1 MASKWQWTPEALRL
15 VSLGLLD
22 AKQPTLKKLQ
32 NAREAF
38 KKLNRVPS
46 FRERVAALDAGTT
59 EFVPENITQKIID
72 PAEFQRQGKV
82 MTGLMSDPSDI
93 GTLKTYQGVPVNE
106 PVQGGTKHTAKY
118 GGENIAW
125 RSMGSFEPGKMGTAE
140 KAQNRLISLGNLL
153 EMDPVA
159 GSYIMKST
167 GTNFSTPPAA
177 IIKKQLD
184 AFPPSAKA
192 RKAFDDAMRKQDKS
206 WVGLDSDNAMDQL
219 MGTNGFP
226 MEGAGSLRKKF
237 LAVTNSPE
245 MRDMGFPQS
254 APILDVINNPEF
266 KDMPFGAMGANFWY
280 PDVTQ
285 GAYLDLGDHLSYS
298 HVIPGTEAGRYEV
311 PVSWQAQNPDAYDI
325 LSKEMTKPKEGSK
338 SKPRP
343 YTVSEMANAQ
353 ATRTMGD
360 PGTYQKANQR
370 FVDSVS
376 AAIEHNK
383 KLIEK
388 YGTMAAALAAG
399 EVMADEGNVNELAYQ
414 SYMDRPFSGL
424 DSQNLQ
430 ERSYSVMDKPY
441 TSFDEFGDKTYVPDP
456 QPQQTEDTG
465 YTPAFANL
473 VRKYGFAE
481 AQKKI
486 KEIEDQIKRRDQIRA
501 DAAKMAS
508 WERESHRG
516 PRSDTLIDIGNFI
529 KADEGNIGLL
539 DAMGTTLEK
548 IGQGMELSTGDYI
561 FPALEVA
568 ALPAMKPSISSLRSV
583 ATKGQPFRHYVD
595 DAVYYDRY
603 GKRMGGK
610 GVSGAEL
617 LGSAADYG
625 LNTAFSAATLEEI
638 LRKMSE
644 Q

>member
-32 NAREAF
+32 NARETF

-93 GTLKTYQGVPVNE
+93 GTLKTYQGIPVNE

-206 WVGLDSDNAMDQL
+206 WVGLESDNAMDQL

-399 EVMADEGNVNELAYQ
+399 EVFADEGNTENT
-414 SYMDRPFSGL
+414 SYNP
-424 DSQNLQ
+424 
-430 ERSYSVMDKPY
+430 
-441 TSFDEFGDKTYVPDP
+441 
-456 QPQQTEDTG
+456 
-465 YTPAFANL
+465 FANL
-473 VRKYGFAE
+473 VRKYGFTE
-481 AQKKI
+481 AQKMINNVKS
-486 KEIEDQIKRRDQIRA
+486 QIDREQQIRD

-516 PRSDTLIDIGNFI
+516 PRSDTLVDIGNFI

-539 DAMGTTLEK
+539 DAMGTSLEK

-568 ALPAMKPSISSLRSV
+568 ALPAMKPSISSLRSA

-625 LNTAFSAATLEEI
+625 LNTAFGAATLEEI

>member
-1 MASKWQWTPEALRL
+1 VASKWQWTPEALRL

-32 NAREAF
+32 NARETF

-93 GTLKTYQGVPVNE
+93 GTLKTYQGIPVNE

-206 WVGLDSDNAMDQL
+206 WVGLESDNAMDQL

-399 EVMADEGNVNELAYQ
+399 EVFADEGNTENT
-414 SYMDRPFSGL
+414 SYNP
-424 DSQNLQ
+424 
-430 ERSYSVMDKPY
+430 
-441 TSFDEFGDKTYVPDP
+441 
-456 QPQQTEDTG
+456 
-465 YTPAFANL
+465 FANL
-473 VRKYGFAE
+473 VRKYGFTE
-481 AQKKI
+481 AQKMINNVKS
-486 KEIEDQIKRRDQIRA
+486 QIDREQQIRD

-516 PRSDTLIDIGNFI
+516 PRSDTLVDIGNFI

-539 DAMGTTLEK
+539 DAMGTSLEK

-568 ALPAMKPSISSLRSV
+568 ALPAMKPSISSLRSA

-625 LNTAFSAATLEEI
+625 LNTAFGAATLEEI